1 MSEISGISG
10 RQFIAGRWT
19 AAGSETFS
27 AVNPATGQPIPGVF
41 FEATLDEV
49 DAAARAA
56 ADAFGVFSKT
66 ALKDRA
72 AFLRAI
78 AREIDARGDDLT
90 AAAHAETALPEARLQ
105 GERGR
110 TVGQLGL
117 FADWVEDGQWLDA
130 RIDTALPERTPL
142 PRPDVRSLNMALGP
156 VAVFGS
162 SNFPLAFSTAGG
174 DTASAL
180 AAGCP
185 VIVKAHPAH
194 PATCEI
200 VAQAIEAAMTSCG
213 LPDGVFSQVQS
224 AGFEAGQALVTHPA
238 VKAGGFT
245 GSLRG
250 GRALFDL
257 AMQRPEPIPFY
268 AEMGSNN
275 PMFLL
280 PSAMAKHTEQLALG
294 WVQSLTMGVGQFC
307 TNPGL
312 VVVRAGADCE
322 TFKQTAAAALKDI
335 APAPMLS
342 RGIAAAFGSLAAEIS
357 SHAGVTTLVAPSGD
371 GFCAGPTVFT
381 VAAEDWLK
389 DDTLSEEMFGPGAV
403 IVECGS
409 DAEMR
414 AVASSLAG
422 QLTATVHL
430 DDADRDLAQALMTTL
445 EQKSGR
451 VIFNGYPTG
460 VEVCHAMTHGG
471 PYPAAS
477 YAGMTS
483 VGTRAIARFVRPV
496 CYQDVPDALLPD
508 ALKNGNPLGVVRLL
522 NGVLGRD
529 TVG

>member
-1 MSEISGISG
+1 MSEISG

-19 AAGSETFS
+19 ASGEETFS
-27 AVNPATGQPIPGVF
+27 AVDPSSGQALPDVF
-41 FEATLDEV
+41 FNATLDEV

-56 ADAFGVFSKT
+56 ADAFDVFSRT
-66 ALKDRA
+66 PIKDRA

-78 AREIDARGDDLT
+78 GREIDARGDALT
-90 AAAHAETALPEARLQ
+90 AAAHAETALPEARLH

-117 FADWVEDGQWLDA
+117 FADWIEDGQWLDA
-130 RIDTALPERTPL
+130 RIDTALPERVPL
-142 PRPDVRSLNMALGP
+142 PRPDIRSVNMGLGP
-156 VAVFGS
+156 VVVFGA

-194 PATCEI
+194 PATSEL
-200 VAQAIEAAMTSCG
+200 VAQAIEAAIAACG
-213 LPDGVFSQVQS
+213 VPAGAFALLQG
-224 AGFEAGQALVTHPA
+224 AGFEAGQGLVTHPA

-280 PSAMAKHTEQLALG
+280 PSVMATHAEQIALG

-307 TNPGL
+307 TNPGM
-312 VVVRAGADCE
+312 VVVRAGPDAE
-322 TFKQTAAAALKDI
+322 TFQQAAVAALQDI
-335 APAPMLS
+335 APAPMLT
-342 RGIAAAFGSLAAEIS
+342 RGIAAAFGELAAAFS
-357 SHAGVTTLVAPSGD
+357 SRSGVATLIPPQGED
-371 GFCAGPTVFT
+371 FCVGPAVFS
-381 VAAEDWLK
+381 AAADDWLA
-389 DDTLSEEMFGPGAV
+389 DDTLSEEMFGPGGIV
-403 IVECGS
+403 IVCRSE
-409 DAEMR
+409 AEML
-414 AVASSLAG
+414 AVASQLSG
-422 QLTATVHL
+422 QLTASVHL
-430 DDADRDLAQALMTTL
+430 DDGDKDFAGALLPVL
-445 EQKSGR
+445 EQKAGR
-451 VIFNGYPTG
+451 VVFNGFPTG
-460 VEVCHAMTHGG
+460 VDVCHAMVHGG

-477 YAGMTS
+477 YAGTTS

-508 ALKNGNPLGVVRLL
+508 ALKDDNPMGLARLVNGALSKDSVK
-522 NGVLGRD
+522 
-529 TVG
+529 